1 MPDPN
6 DDDTRT
12 TGNDSDS
19 ARADAKLTEF
29 ANVIG
34 CDDLDVAQVF
44 LDQYGGDVADA
55 LEAAFFDDG
64 DDDEWETYSARP
76 GGTAVAAAFEHD
88 DDDGETDSAA
98 VAAAFERDENE
109 RDLQERLQA
118 FVGAFLVKYPDL
130 KPAVLTW
137 VPKILLGTSISA
149 KIVDEILKRLGRL
162 GAFIEA
168 FLEEFPE
175 LKDRLMARFAMI
187 LKCAPVSAK
196 VAEAE
201 AFVAD
206 VVKRFDA
213 GDFVGA
219 GTNVAGALLC
229 DGATWTLCPY
239 SWVRHSDAN
248 VTFERSKIQV
258 GPPDHKAPFARLTYS
273 WTPGWPKYKS
283 CRTHEG
289 ATNFLAMVRK
299 RADSFWNVFDSE
311 WDGVFHAFDVL
322 ARVLHKED
330 QYTFTKNRRTGKVQK
345 SLVCPGW
352 PGKAEASVHLTM
364 DLAFNFPLDY
374 DNVFPQGVAVNKFY
388 KKRAKANGW
397 KVGMLSAKIRRA
409 GGIDPNLTKYN
420 GTQEKGI
427 DVWGIGFSINEHY
440 MYFNTPSTGT
450 GDTIWGRAAAFQ
462 GGPQYAAVTVT
473 EQANFFRML
482 ELQEFISYGECA
494 FAGNPVTPQLLREAA
509 IYMSNGG
516 LAADREASAQKKKD
530 TRAKRDPDLDGE
542 ARRRAAI
549 SVSLSDA
556 ARQKGERQGTLVHVS
571 EYKDGSFKYD
581 YKNAIGPG
589 GTRTG
594 VDFRKYG
601 MRSEPEAAVAPNLAL
616 TEKGYP
622 VVNEVWI
629 KKHPD
634 AVAEATKA
642 LERLK

>member
-6 DDDTRT
+6 DDDTRS

-34 CDDLDVAQVF
+34 CDDLDVAQAF

-76 GGTAVAAAFEHD
+76 GTAVAAAFEHD

-98 VAAAFERDENE
+98 VAAPFERDENE

-149 KIVDEILKRLGRL
+149 KMVDEILKRLGRL

-175 LKDRLMARFAMI
+175 LKDRLMAQLAMM
-187 LKCAPVSAK
+187 LKGAPVSAK

-206 VVKRFDA
+206 VKRFDA
-213 GDFVGA
+213 GDFVVA

-229 DGATWTLCPY
+229 DGATRTLCPH
-239 SWVRHSDAN
+239 SWVRPSDAN
-248 VTFERSKIQV
+248 LTFERSKIQV

-322 ARVLHKED
+322 AGVLHKED
-330 QYTFTKNRRTGKVQK
+330 QYRFTKNHRTGKVQK

-397 KVGMLSAKIRRA
+397 KVGMLSAKILRA

-427 DVWGIGFSINEHY
+427 DDWGIGFSINEHALQH
-440 MYFNTPSTGT
+440 PSTGT

-516 LAADREASAQKKKD
+516 LAADREASAQKKR
-530 TRAKRDPDLDGE
+530 TPGRSATPTPTAKRED
-542 ARRRAAI
+542 ARRSASASATRRDKRGRGKVRWFTLANTKTAVSSTTTKTP
-549 SVSLSDA
+549 SVPV
-556 ARQKGERQGTLVHVS
+556 ELVPVLTS
-571 EYKDGSFKYD
+571 E
-581 YKNAIGPG
+581 N
-589 GTRTG
+589 T
-594 VDFRKYG
+594 
-601 MRSEPEAAVAPNLAL
+601 ECEASPKLL
-616 TEKGYP
+616 
-622 VVNEVWI
+622 W
-629 KKHPD
+629 
-634 AVAEATKA
+634 
-642 LERLK
+642 R

>member
-6 DDDTRT
+6 DDDTRS

-34 CDDLDVAQVF
+34 CDDLDVAQAF

-76 GGTAVAAAFEHD
+76 GTAVAAAFEHD

-98 VAAAFERDENE
+98 VAAPFERDENE

-149 KIVDEILKRLGRL
+149 KMVDEILKRLGRL

-175 LKDRLMARFAMI
+175 LKDRLMAQLAMI
-187 LKCAPVSAK
+187 LKGAPVSAK

-206 VVKRFDA
+206 VKRFDA
-213 GDFVGA
+213 GDFVVA

-229 DGATWTLCPY
+229 DGATRTLCPH
-239 SWVRHSDAN
+239 SWVRPSDAN
-248 VTFERSKIQV
+248 LTFERSKIQV

-322 ARVLHKED
+322 AGVLHKED
-330 QYTFTKNRRTGKVQK
+330 QYRFTKNHRTGKVQK

-427 DVWGIGFSINEHY
+427 DDWGIGFSINEHALQH
-440 MYFNTPSTGT
+440 PSTGT

-516 LAADREASAQKKKD
+516 LAADREASAQKKR
-530 TRAKRDPDLDGE
+530 TPGRSATPTPTAKRED
-542 ARRRAAI
+542 ARRSASASATRRDKRGRGKVRWFTLANTKTAVSSTTTKTP
-549 SVSLSDA
+549 SVPV
-556 ARQKGERQGTLVHVS
+556 ELVPVLTS
-571 EYKDGSFKYD
+571 E
-581 YKNAIGPG
+581 N
-589 GTRTG
+589 T
-594 VDFRKYG
+594 
-601 MRSEPEAAVAPNLAL
+601 ECEASPKLL
-616 TEKGYP
+616 
-622 VVNEVWI
+622 W
-629 KKHPD
+629 
-634 AVAEATKA
+634 
-642 LERLK
+642 R

>member
-1 MPDPN
+1 MVPDPN
-6 DDDTRT
+6 DDDTRS

-34 CDDLDVAQVF
+34 CDDLDVAQAF

-76 GGTAVAAAFEHD
+76 GTAVAAAFEHD

-98 VAAAFERDENE
+98 VAAPFERDENE

-175 LKDRLMARFAMI
+175 LKDRLMAQLAMM
-187 LKCAPVSAK
+187 LKGAPVSAK

-229 DGATWTLCPY
+229 DGATRTLCPH
-239 SWVRHSDAN
+239 SWVRPSDAN
-248 VTFERSKIQV
+248 LTFERSKIQV

-322 ARVLHKED
+322 AGVLHKED
-330 QYTFTKNRRTGKVQK
+330 QYRFTKNHRTGKVQK

-397 KVGMLSAKIRRA
+397 KVGMLSAEIRRA

-427 DVWGIGFSINEHY
+427 DDWGIGFSINEHALQH
-440 MYFNTPSTGT
+440 PVDRDWRHDLGT
-450 GDTIWGRAAAFQ
+450 RRRVSRW
-462 GGPQYAAVTVT
+462 AAVRRGHGDR
-473 EQANFFRML
+473 AS
-482 ELQEFISYGECA
+482 ELFSHVG
-494 FAGNPVTPQLLREAA
+494 TP
-509 IYMSNGG
+509 G
-516 LAADREASAQKKKD
+516 
-530 TRAKRDPDLDGE
+530 
-542 ARRRAAI
+542 
-549 SVSLSDA
+549 
-556 ARQKGERQGTLVHVS
+556 VHFV
-571 EYKDGSFKYD
+571 
-581 YKNAIGPG
+581 
-589 GTRTG
+589 R
-594 VDFRKYG
+594 
-601 MRSEPEAAVAPNLAL
+601 
-616 TEKGYP
+616 
-622 VVNEVWI
+622 
-629 KKHPD
+629 
-634 AVAEATKA
+634 
-642 LERLK
+642 

>member
-6 DDDTRT
+6 DDDTRS

-34 CDDLDVAQVF
+34 CDDLDVAQAF

-76 GGTAVAAAFEHD
+76 GTAVAAAFEHD

-98 VAAAFERDENE
+98 VAAPFERDENE

-175 LKDRLMARFAMI
+175 LKDRLMAQLAMM
-187 LKCAPVSAK
+187 LKGAPVSAK

-206 VVKRFDA
+206 VKRFDA
-213 GDFVGA
+213 GDFVVA

-229 DGATWTLCPY
+229 DGATRTLCPH
-239 SWVRHSDAN
+239 SWVRPSDAN
-248 VTFERSKIQV
+248 LTFERSKIQV

-322 ARVLHKED
+322 AGVLHKED
-330 QYTFTKNRRTGKVQK
+330 QYRFTKNHRTGKVQK

-397 KVGMLSAKIRRA
+397 KVGMLSAKILRA

-427 DVWGIGFSINEHY
+427 DDWGIGFSINEHALQH
-440 MYFNTPSTGT
+440 PSTGT

-516 LAADREASAQKKKD
+516 LAADREASAQKKR
-530 TRAKRDPDLDGE
+530 TPGRSATPTPTAKRED
-542 ARRRAAI
+542 ARRSASASATRRDKRGRGKVRWFTLANTKTAVSSTTTKTP
-549 SVSLSDA
+549 SVPV
-556 ARQKGERQGTLVHVS
+556 ELVPVLTS
-571 EYKDGSFKYD
+571 E
-581 YKNAIGPG
+581 N
-589 GTRTG
+589 T
-594 VDFRKYG
+594 
-601 MRSEPEAAVAPNLAL
+601 ECEASPKLL
-616 TEKGYP
+616 
-622 VVNEVWI
+622 W
-629 KKHPD
+629 
-634 AVAEATKA
+634 
-642 LERLK
+642 R

>member
-1 MPDPN
+1 MVPDPN
-6 DDDTRT
+6 DDDTRS

-34 CDDLDVAQVF
+34 CDDLDVAQAF

-76 GGTAVAAAFEHD
+76 GTAVAAAFEHD

-98 VAAAFERDENE
+98 VAAPFERDENE

-149 KIVDEILKRLGRL
+149 KMVDEILKRLGRL

-175 LKDRLMARFAMI
+175 LKDRLMAQLAMM
-187 LKCAPVSAK
+187 LKGAPVSAK

-206 VVKRFDA
+206 VKRFDA
-213 GDFVGA
+213 GDFVVA

-229 DGATWTLCPY
+229 DGATRTLCPH
-239 SWVRHSDAN
+239 SWVRPSDAN
-248 VTFERSKIQV
+248 LTFERSKIQV

-322 ARVLHKED
+322 AGVLHKED
-330 QYTFTKNRRTGKVQK
+330 QYRFTKNHRTGKVQK

-397 KVGMLSAKIRRA
+397 KVGMLSAKILRA

-427 DVWGIGFSINEHY
+427 DDWGIGFSINEHALQH
-440 MYFNTPSTGT
+440 PSTGT

-516 LAADREASAQKKKD
+516 LAADREASAQKKR
-530 TRAKRDPDLDGE
+530 TPGRSATPTPTAKRED
-542 ARRRAAI
+542 ARRSASASATRRDKRGRGKVRWFTLANTKTAVSSTTTKTP
-549 SVSLSDA
+549 SVPV
-556 ARQKGERQGTLVHVS
+556 ELVPVLTS
-571 EYKDGSFKYD
+571 E
-581 YKNAIGPG
+581 N
-589 GTRTG
+589 T
-594 VDFRKYG
+594 
-601 MRSEPEAAVAPNLAL
+601 ECEASPKLL
-616 TEKGYP
+616 
-622 VVNEVWI
+622 W
-629 KKHPD
+629 
-634 AVAEATKA
+634 
-642 LERLK
+642 R

>member
-6 DDDTRT
+6 DDDTRS

-34 CDDLDVAQVF
+34 CDDLDVAQAF

-76 GGTAVAAAFEHD
+76 GTAVAAAFEHD
-88 DDDGETDSAA
+88 DDNGETDSAA
-98 VAAAFERDENE
+98 VAAPFERDENE

-149 KIVDEILKRLGRL
+149 KMVDEILKRLGRL

-175 LKDRLMARFAMI
+175 LKDRLMAQLAMM
-187 LKCAPVSAK
+187 LKGAPVSAK

-206 VVKRFDA
+206 VKRFDA
-213 GDFVGA
+213 GDFVVA

-229 DGATWTLCPY
+229 DGATRTLCPH
-239 SWVRHSDAN
+239 SWVRPSDAN
-248 VTFERSKIQV
+248 LTFERSKIQV

-322 ARVLHKED
+322 AGVLHKED
-330 QYTFTKNRRTGKVQK
+330 QYRFTKNHRTGKVQK

-397 KVGMLSAKIRRA
+397 KVGMLSAKILRA

-427 DVWGIGFSINEHY
+427 DDWGIGFSINEHALQH
-440 MYFNTPSTGT
+440 PSTGT

-516 LAADREASAQKKKD
+516 LAADREASAQKKR
-530 TRAKRDPDLDGE
+530 TPGRSATPTPTAKRED
-542 ARRRAAI
+542 ARRSASASATRRDKRGRGKVRWFTLANTKTAVSSTTTKTP
-549 SVSLSDA
+549 SVPV
-556 ARQKGERQGTLVHVS
+556 ELVPVLTS
-571 EYKDGSFKYD
+571 E
-581 YKNAIGPG
+581 N
-589 GTRTG
+589 T
-594 VDFRKYG
+594 
-601 MRSEPEAAVAPNLAL
+601 ECEASPKLL
-616 TEKGYP
+616 
-622 VVNEVWI
+622 W
-629 KKHPD
+629 
-634 AVAEATKA
+634 
-642 LERLK
+642 R

>member
-1 MPDPN
+1 M
-6 DDDTRT
+6 
-12 TGNDSDS
+12 
-19 ARADAKLTEF
+19 
-29 ANVIG
+29 
-34 CDDLDVAQVF
+34 
-44 LDQYGGDVADA
+44 
-55 LEAAFFDDG
+55 
-64 DDDEWETYSARP
+64 
-76 GGTAVAAAFEHD
+76 
-88 DDDGETDSAA
+88 
-98 VAAAFERDENE
+98 
-109 RDLQERLQA
+109 
-118 FVGAFLVKYPDL
+118 
-130 KPAVLTW
+130 
-137 VPKILLGTSISA
+137 
-149 KIVDEILKRLGRL
+149 VDEILKRLGRL

-175 LKDRLMARFAMI
+175 LKDRLMAQLAMM
-187 LKCAPVSAK
+187 LKGAPVSAK

-206 VVKRFDA
+206 VKRFDA
-213 GDFVGA
+213 GDLVVA

-229 DGATWTLCPY
+229 DGATRTLCPH
-239 SWVRHSDAN
+239 SWVRPSDAN
-248 VTFERSKIQV
+248 LTFERSKIQV

-322 ARVLHKED
+322 AGVLHKED
-330 QYTFTKNRRTGKVQK
+330 QYRFTKNHRTGKVQK

-397 KVGMLSAKIRRA
+397 KVGMLSAKILRA

-427 DVWGIGFSINEHY
+427 DDWGIGFSINEHALQH
-440 MYFNTPSTGT
+440 PSTGT

-516 LAADREASAQKKKD
+516 LAADREASAQKKR
-530 TRAKRDPDLDGE
+530 TPGRSATPTPTAKRED
-542 ARRRAAI
+542 ARRSASASATRRDKRGRGKVRWFTLANTKTAVSSTTTKTP
-549 SVSLSDA
+549 SVPV
-556 ARQKGERQGTLVHVS
+556 ELVPVLTS
-571 EYKDGSFKYD
+571 E
-581 YKNAIGPG
+581 N
-589 GTRTG
+589 T
-594 VDFRKYG
+594 
-601 MRSEPEAAVAPNLAL
+601 ECEASPKLL
-616 TEKGYP
+616 
-622 VVNEVWI
+622 W
-629 KKHPD
+629 
-634 AVAEATKA
+634 
-642 LERLK
+642 R